1 MEPKIYYNN
10 VKFRLGK
17 TKGIKD
23 WIKKVIRSEG
33 KQPGDLS
40 FIFSGKEEMLEM
52 NIEFL
57 GHDYH
62 TDVITFDYSNNSIAE
77 GEIYLGIDTIRV
89 NAKRYGIGIR
99 EEVMRVMVHGV
110 LHILGYDDGDE
121 KAVIEMRAKEDE
133 YIDLA
138 GRAYGRI

>member
-1 MEPKIYYNN
+1 MEPRIYYNN

-40 FIFSGKEEMLEM
+40 FIFCGRKEMLDM

-62 TDVITFDYSNNSIAE
+62 TDVITFDYSRGRNTE
-77 GEIYLGIDTIRV
+77 GEIYLGIDIIRA
-89 NAKRYGIGIR
+89 NAGMYGKSIR
-99 EEVMRVMVHGV
+99 NEVLRVMVHGV
-110 LHILGYDDGDE
+110 LHMLGYSDNDDE
-121 KAVIEMRAKEDE
+121 QRLMMKKKEDE
-133 YIDLA
+133 YLGMLIE
-138 GRAYGRI
+138 